1 MGKYKTLLLIIVS
14 TGSGLP
20 NSRFT
25 PTRCKSIVR
34 DRGPVAKVVP
44 KVGRL
49 EPPPRPTRP
58 RQCPNISVTPGR
70 RKGGGGSESSRWAP
84 GTPSGPCPT
93 VARLGGTLGGPTVQ
107 GPQNTTPSHRPGP
120 PGQWRRLVIRRGLRC
135 SPAALAHAIRF
146 SCPHPILRPGRPRHG
161 GRFKLRPPAGSMWPG
176 FADRHAHWRALS
188 RNLIH
193 ARVKNESCNLNMLIR
208 TRYFRTTSEIM
219 YPAMRVRQ
227 AISTATDKNRKV

>member
-135 SPAALAHAIRF
+135 SPAALTHAIRF

-161 GRFKLRPPAGSMWPG
+161 GRFKLRPPAGSMCRVHRQTCALACIVMESHPHPSHWQERELQPQYVDPNEVFLHNKRNHVPG
-176 FADRHAHWRALS
+176 NACTSSNQHCDRQ
-188 RNLIH
+188 
-193 ARVKNESCNLNMLIR
+193 E
-208 TRYFRTTSEIM
+208 
-219 YPAMRVRQ
+219 
-227 AISTATDKNRKV
+227 